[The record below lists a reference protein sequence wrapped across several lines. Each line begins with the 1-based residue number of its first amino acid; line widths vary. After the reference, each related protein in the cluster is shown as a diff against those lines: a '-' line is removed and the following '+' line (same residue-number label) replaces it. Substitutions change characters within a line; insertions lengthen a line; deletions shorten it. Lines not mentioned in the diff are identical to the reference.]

1 MNKQSVCLLLID
13 METRMIN
20 RNLTNEGRCK
30 WTLRK
35 LRHILKKETLDAEGY
50 YPVEKSAPTFV
61 LQTENGLIGCITSIQ
76 NGRLDFEK
84 MKLQFG
90 YSKLKMADR
99 KKIQSQ
105 TGYSVGSIP
114 LVGLGLPCLFDK
126 KLLEHDFVYGGT
138 GNELLTLKIAPTELL
153 KANEI
158 IGMFE

>member
-1 MNKQSVCLLLID
+1 MDIKEI
-13 METRMIN
+13 ETYLKE
-20 RNLTNEGRCK
+20 RNIQYEIIRQDK
-30 WTLRK
+30 P
-35 LRHILKKETLDAEGY
+35 ILSALDAEGY

-105 TGYSVGSIP
+105 TGCSVGSIP
-114 LVGLGLPCLFDK
+114 LVGFGLPCLFDK
-126 KLLEHDFVYGGT
+126 KLLEHDFVNGGT
-138 GNELLTLKIAPTELL
+138 GNELLTLKIAPTALL

>member
-1 MNKQSVCLLLID
+1 MDIHD
-13 METRMIN
+13 IAP
-20 RNLTNEGRCK
+20 NLTE
-30 WTLRK
+30 
-35 LRHILKKETLDAEGY
+35 RHIQYEISRMVKPIISALAEEGY
-50 YPVEKSAPTFV
+50 YTVEKSAPTFV
-61 LQTENGLIGCITSIQ
+61 LQTENGITGCITSIQ

>member
-1 MNKQSVCLLLID
+1 MDIKEI
-13 METRMIN
+13 ETYLKE
-20 RNLTNEGRCK
+20 RNIQYEII
-30 WTLRK
+30 
-35 LRHILKKETLDAEGY
+35 RHDKPILSALDAEGY

-61 LQTENGLIGCITSIQ
+61 LLTENGLIGCITSIQ

-105 TGYSVGSIP
+105 TGCSVGSIP
-114 LVGLGLPCLFDK
+114 LIGLGLPCLFDK

-138 GNELLTLKIAPTELL
+138 GNELLTLKIAPTALL